1 MAARVTAAEL
11 DRRLELRERLAAIV
25 DELDRL
31 DADVD
36 VPRTL
41 AEGLLEELDE
51 LLGERGSRS

>member
-1 MAARVTAAEL
+1 MTAAEL
-11 DRRLELRERLAAIV
+11 ERRLEIRERLAAIV

-51 LLGERGSRS
+51 LLGGGREP